1 MARGGVHKEGSE
13 WTANLLCKFGLR
25 NASNNE
31 NLLAALQEEY
41 KQRKPGNKRFQLM
54 TRSDL
59 HLYSV
64 TG

>member
-1 MARGGVHKEGSE
+1 MARGSVHKEGSE
-13 WTANLLCKFGLR
+13 WTTNILCKFGLS
-25 NASNNE
+25 NASNSE
-31 NLLAALQEEY
+31 NLLATLQEEY
-41 KQRKPGNKRFQLM
+41 KQRKLGNRRFQLM